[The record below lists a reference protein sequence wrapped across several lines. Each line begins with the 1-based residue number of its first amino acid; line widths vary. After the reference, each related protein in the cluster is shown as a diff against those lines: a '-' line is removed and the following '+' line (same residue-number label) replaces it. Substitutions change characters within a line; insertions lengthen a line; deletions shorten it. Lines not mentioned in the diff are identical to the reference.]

1 MKKITISQP
10 SLSKKQINSVVEVLK
25 SGHIVEGSVVI
36 KLENELSTYCKA
48 KHVVAVNSGTAALH
62 CALYAAGVGPG
73 DEVITTPFSF
83 VATANPILFMGAKV
97 VFADIND
104 NDYNLD
110 PTLVETKITKK
121 TKAIIGVDLYGQP
134 ANYDKLRF
142 NESITLIEDAC
153 QAIGSSVSGRKAG
166 NLADIGTFSFY
177 ATKNIMC
184 GEGGAVVTNS
194 DEFDVKSRRLRNH
207 GQDASKRYQ
216 YFDIGYNY
224 RLTDILAAIA
234 LPQIGKIDSITN
246 TRQIRANRYIENLK
260 EVSSIVLPTVDS
272 HVSHCFHQFT
282 INLSDSFPVSRDKL
296 ITIFNKHNIFPG
308 IYYPNPLHLQPQFKK
323 FGYHQGDFPKAENVS
338 KRVISLPVHPKVS
351 LKEID
356 KISEIIIKIS
366 KGNK

>member
-10 SLSKKQINSVVEVLK
+10 QLSTKQINSVVSVLR
-25 SGHIVEGSVVI
+25 SGHIVEGPVVSR
-36 KLENELSTYCKA
+36 LETELAAYCKA

-97 VFADIND
+97 VFADINP

-110 PTLVETKITKK
+110 PASVAAKVTKK

-142 NESITLIEDAC
+142 DKSIILIEDAC
-153 QAIGSSVSGRKAG
+153 QAIGSSISGRKAG

-184 GEGGAVVTNS
+184 GEGGAVVTNNA
-194 DEFDVKSRRLRNH
+194 EFDIRSRRLRNH

-216 YFDIGYNY
+216 YFDMGYNY
-224 RLTDILAAIA
+224 RLTDILAAIV
-234 LPQIGKIDSITN
+234 LPQINDIDSIAN
-246 TRQIRANRYIENLK
+246 KRHIRAKRYLENLK
-260 EVSSIVLPTVDS
+260 GISSIVLPVIGS
-272 HVSHCFHQFT
+272 RVQHCFHQFT
-282 INLSDSFPVSRDKL
+282 INLSDSFPVGRDEL
-296 ITIFNKHNIFPG
+296 ISILNKHNIFPG
-308 IYYPNPLHLQPQFKK
+308 IYYPSPLHLQPQFKV
-323 FGYHQGDFPKAENVS
+323 FGYRKGDFPIAENMS
-338 KRVISLPVHPKVS
+338 KRVLSLPVHPKVT

-356 KISEIIIKIS
+356 YISEIIMKVS
-366 KGNK
+366 KGNL